1 VNVHE
6 VKQKAQIV
14 ALFQAG
20 SMEESRFSLGLTQGN
35 GE

>member
-1 VNVHE
+1 MNVQE

-14 ALFQAG
+14 ALFQTE